1 MVLLAGRAGPGAG
14 VEFGAPPPA
23 PEPLAGSHLCP
34 GSVSWQNVSPQGGS
48 PFLPR
53 LLSCFPWPPSWGGGA
68 GWEDLKM
75 LGESPEGSLGSVH
88 DWLPRG

>member
-53 LLSCFPWPPSWGGGA
+53 LLSCFSLASLLGWGGGV
-68 GWEDLKM
+68 GRPEDV
-75 LGESPEGSLGSVH
+75 GGVS
-88 DWLPRG
+88 